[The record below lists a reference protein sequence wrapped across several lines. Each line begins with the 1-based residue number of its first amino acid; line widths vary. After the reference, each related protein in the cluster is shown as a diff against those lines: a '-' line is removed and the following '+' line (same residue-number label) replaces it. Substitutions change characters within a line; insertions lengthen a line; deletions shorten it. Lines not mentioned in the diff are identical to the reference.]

1 MPSLDGSHRT
11 ALSLL
16 VLIGVAIGL
25 HTYAMRVRDV
35 RPTRRL
41 PETSLSRQGETGLP
55 SSQSRR
61 IQQLIRR

>member
-1 MPSLDGSHRT
+1 MSSRDGGYRT

-25 HTYAMRVRDV
+25 HVYAVRVKEV
-35 RPTRRL
+35 KPSRRL
-41 PETSLSRQGETGLP
+41 PETSLSRNGKTALP
-55 SSQSRR
+55 GSQSRR

>member
-1 MPSLDGSHRT
+1 MSSRDGGYRT

-25 HTYAMRVRDV
+25 HVYAVRVKDV
-35 RPTRRL
+35 KPSRRL
-41 PETSLSRQGETGLP
+41 PETSLSRNGKTAFPG
-55 SSQSRR
+55 SQSKR